1 MHPMSDESLSKED
14 SPMLFLVVTDHPLE
28 GKQESLLPVSLNALE
43 VFLDAVMNRGRK
55 ILAVARLNSDER
67 KRVC

>member
-1 MHPMSDESLSKED
+1 
-14 SPMLFLVVTDHPLE
+14 MLFLVVTDHPLE

-43 VFLDAVMNRGRK
+43 VFLDAAMNRGRK